1 MYDCLVAAL
10 CNCDR
15 HLSGLLELNRVT
27 CAEQTSCLASLMHF
41 IAWNDFPLRNKILK
55 NQLYLKEGGKREG
68 GIVVILYIMKL
79 KVIENYI

>member
-15 HLSGLLELNRVT
+15 HLRGLLELNSVT

-55 NQLYLKEGGKREG
+55 KITVFERRKKEGRGNSCHP
-68 GIVVILYIMKL
+68 LYYEIKS
-79 KVIENYI
+79 Y